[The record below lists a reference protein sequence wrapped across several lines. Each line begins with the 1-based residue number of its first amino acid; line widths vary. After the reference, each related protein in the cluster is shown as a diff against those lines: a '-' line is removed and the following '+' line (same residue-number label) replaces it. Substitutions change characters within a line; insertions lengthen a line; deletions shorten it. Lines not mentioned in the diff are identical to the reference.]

1 MANMNTFIQND
12 ANKKTMPEVAAM
24 VPEFNTA
31 VNTYIATAV
40 KQLDMRIQNRP
51 KEEEFVKNIDELISK
66 AADFRTN
73 VRRMIN
79 NAETPEEAIIYFVNY
94 DRISNI
100 SIDMA
105 NIKNDFSNAVA
116 YSNLQSLLHIEPI
129 LKEINTNL
137 SNIRDSLNNRN
148 LINNITTLVNDST
161 KLINDY
167 NYLKNIYT
175 EMQNIAVSRTE
186 SLKTM
191 EQMIEKVKDAVN
203 NITKIS
209 SAKSAL

>member
-51 KEEEFVKNIDELISK
+51 KEEEFVKNIDELMSK

-137 SNIRDSLNNRN
+137 SNIRDNLNNRN

-161 KLINDY
+161 KLIND
-167 NYLKNIYT
+167 
-175 EMQNIAVSRTE
+175 
-186 SLKTM
+186 
-191 EQMIEKVKDAVN
+191 
-203 NITKIS
+203 
-209 SAKSAL
+209 